1 MKALFRTITII
12 AAAAAAISCG
22 GNGAGKKAGTPA
34 AGSGNAAPEIVPTVR
49 VIEATRREVPQT
61 ETYSTTVQAFA
72 VNNVVPQA
80 GNRITKVNV
89 EIGDFVRKGQV
100 LAEMDKATL
109 LQAKL
114 KLANDSTELAR
125 LKTLYEQGGLS
136 RSDYDAVVLAYNVS
150 KTSYD
155 NLVENTVL
163 RSPINGVVTAR
174 NYDKGDMYT
183 MTAPI
188 YVVQQITPVK
198 LLVGI
203 SETDYSKVSK
213 GDKVDITVD
222 ALPGA
227 NFAGKVSR
235 IYPVIDPASHT
246 FTAEVVVPNED
257 KILRPG
263 MFARVKVTFGIR
275 RSVVLP
281 DIAVVKLQG
290 SGQRSVYLAQPDGTV
305 KTSVVTLGS
314 HIGNE
319 YEILSG
325 VEEGDLV
332 VTKGQ
337 TALRDG
343 IKVEILE

>member
-1 MKALFRTITII
+1 MKLIFRTIAIVS
-12 AAAAAAISCG
+12 AALALLACG
-22 GNGAGKKAGTPA
+22 GNGSGTKGKA
-34 AGSGNAAPEIVPTVR
+34 AAAVEIVPTVR
-49 VIEATRREVPQT
+49 VVKAEKREVPQS

-80 GNRITKVNV
+80 GNRISKINV
-89 EIGDFVRKGQV
+89 EIGDNVRKGQI

-114 KLANDSTELAR
+114 KLANDSTELVR

-136 RSDYDAVVLAYNVS
+136 RSDYDAVVLAYKVS

-155 NLVENTVL
+155 NLLENTIL
-163 RSPINGVVTAR
+163 RSPINGVITAR

-198 LLVGI
+198 LLVGV
-203 SETDYSKVSK
+203 SESDYSKVSK
-213 GDKVDITVD
+213 GDQVDITVD

-227 NFAGKVSR
+227 HFTGKVSR

-246 FTAEVVVPNED
+246 FTVEVVVPNED
-257 KILRPG
+257 KVLRPG
-263 MFARVKVTFGIR
+263 MFARVKITFEVR
-275 RSVVLP
+275 NSVVLP
-281 DIAVVKLQG
+281 DIAIVKLQG

-305 KTSVVTLGS
+305 KISVVTLGT
-314 HIGNE
+314 HIGDE

-325 VEEGDLV
+325 VEEGDMV

-343 IKVEILE
+343 VKVEILD

>member
-1 MKALFRTITII
+1 MKLIIRTTAIL
-12 AAAAAAISCG
+12 AAAFALCACG
-22 GNGAGKKAGTPA
+22 GNGFKSGAKAGA
-34 AGSGNAAPEIVPTVR
+34 AAPVASAEIVPTVR
-49 VIEATRREVPQT
+49 VVKATRRDVPQS
-61 ETYSTTVQAFA
+61 ETYSTTVQAYA

-80 GNRITKVNV
+80 GNRIAKVNV

-100 LAEMDKATL
+100 LAEMDRATL

-125 LKTLYEQGGLS
+125 LKPLYEQGGLS
-136 RSDYDAVVLAYNVS
+136 RSDYDAIVLAYNVS
-150 KTSYD
+150 KSSYD
-155 NLVENTVL
+155 NLLENTIL

-213 GDKVDITVD
+213 GDRVDITVD

-227 NFAGKVSR
+227 HFAGKVSR
-235 IYPVIDPASHT
+235 IYPVIDPATHT
-246 FTAEVVVPNED
+246 FTVEVVVPNED
-257 KILRPG
+257 RILRPG
-263 MFARVKVTFGIR
+263 MFARVKVTFGVR

-281 DIAVVKLQG
+281 DIAIVKLQG
-290 SGQRSVYLAQPDGTV
+290 SGQRSVYLTQSDSTV
-305 KTSVVTLGS
+305 RTSVVTLGT
-314 HIGNE
+314 HVGDE

-325 VEEGDLV
+325 VDEGDLV

-343 IKVEILE
+343 VKVEILD

>member
-1 MKALFRTITII
+1 MKAFFRTITII

-22 GNGAGKKAGTPA
+22 GNGAGKKNGTPA

-49 VIEATRREVPQT
+49 VVEASKREVPQT

-203 SETDYSKVSK
+203 SETDYSKVTK

-227 NFAGKVSR
+227 HFAGKVSR

-246 FTAEVVVPNED
+246 FTAEVIVPNED

-290 SGQRSVYLAQPDGTV
+290 SGQRSVYLAQPDSTV

-314 HIGNE
+314 HIGDE